1 MEIRY
6 HGHSCFELSDGEATL
21 LVDPFLSPNN
31 PKAVLTA
38 EDVSPTHIAV
48 THGHADHLA
57 DAAAIATR
65 TGAECVAVVEL
76 ANWLEEQGVENVH
89 DPNLGGTVNFDWG
102 SIKLVQAFHTST
114 TPGSE
119 ERPFSATYGVTIG
132 AATGLI
138 IEMGGK
144 TFYDA
149 ADTCLFG
156 DMEMIG
162 RRHGVDLAFLPI
174 GGHYTMDRHD
184 AVYAAEL
191 TGAKQIIP
199 IHFDT
204 FPPIETDSAAF
215 AADLEDRGIE
225 ALVLKPGETIEI

>member
-6 HGHSCFELSDGEATL
+6 HGHSCFELTDGEATL
-21 LVDPFLSPNN
+21 LVDPFLAPNN
-31 PKAVLTA
+31 PKAVATA
-38 EDVSPTHIAV
+38 EDVSPTHIAL
-48 THGHADHLA
+48 THAHADHVA
-57 DAAAIATR
+57 DVVAVAKR
-65 TGAECVAVVEL
+65 TGAQCVAIVEL

-89 DPNLGGTVNFDWG
+89 DPNLGGTITFDWG
-102 SIKLVQAFHTST
+102 SIKLVQAFHTNT
-114 TPGSE
+114 APGSPDH
-119 ERPFSATYGVTIG
+119 PFSPTYGVTIG
-132 AATGLI
+132 SPAGLI

-149 ADTCLFG
+149 GDTCLFG

-162 RRHGVDLAFLPI
+162 RRHEVDVALLPI

-191 TGAKQIIP
+191 TGAKQVIP

-204 FPPIETDSAAF
+204 FPLIETDSAAF
-215 AADLEDRGIE
+215 GAELEDRGIE
-225 ALVLKPGETIEI
+225 PMILRPGETREI